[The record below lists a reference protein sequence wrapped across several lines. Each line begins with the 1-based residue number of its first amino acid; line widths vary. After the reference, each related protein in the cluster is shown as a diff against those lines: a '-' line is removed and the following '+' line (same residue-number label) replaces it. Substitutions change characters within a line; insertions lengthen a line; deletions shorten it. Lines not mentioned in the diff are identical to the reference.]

1 MNPLC
6 GLRIGAL
13 AIGLV
18 VTAAAAEAQ
27 PAGCEPGKLAEKY
40 PTLAGRTLK
49 IGVDPQTPPYVMRDA
64 NNFDQL
70 VGFDADLARATLDC
84 IGVQHEFFIGG
95 WSGLLPAL
103 IAGQIDLFWNNLYYT
118 TERAKQVD
126 YVVYM
131 QAGTGALGRA
141 GNPKGIDGMGD
152 LCGTTVAVGLGTVEE
167 PQVKAEDE
175 TCRAAGKDGVTMMT
189 FPDVAAGVRLVQG
202 ERADIMLYDLAL
214 IDALVVGNPSEYGRA
229 FKILSGFGIG
239 VAVNEKE
246 PELLKAVAEA
256 LTLIQ
261 TSGEQDAIFK
271 RYTIDTALGMPAEVK
286 TQ

>member
-1 MNPLC
+1 MNPLR
-6 GLRIGAL
+6 GTSIGAL
-13 AIGLV
+13 AISLIAI
-18 VTAAAAEAQ
+18 AAAAQAE

-40 PTLAGRTLK
+40 PTLVGRTLK
-49 IGVDPQTPPYVMRDA
+49 IGVDPQTPPYVMRDPSD
-64 NNFDQL
+64 FEQL
-70 VGFDADLARATLDC
+70 IGFDADLARATLDC
-84 IGVQHEFFIGG
+84 IGIKHEFFIGG

-118 TERAKQVD
+118 SERAKQVD

-131 QAGTGALGRA
+131 QAGTGALGPA
-141 GNPKGIDGMGD
+141 GNPKNINGMTE

-175 TCRAAGKDGVTMMT
+175 TCRAAGKPGVTMLT

-214 IDALVVGNPSEYGRA
+214 IDALVEANPRQYGRS

-256 LTLIQ
+256 LALIQ

-271 RYTIDTALGMPAEVK
+271 RYTIDPSLGMPAEVK